1 MQDTA
6 SQAAVQE
13 PVAEALKLP
22 EWVPEPIVEFWDL
35 LDSYP
40 LIGFG
45 ILILVSFLAAKL
57 AQAIVRRGITRL
69 TRKTK
74 TEFDDKVV
82 ALLHRPVFILVFF
95 TGLAVAIKDL
105 AKDLAFSDELTRTV
119 VNVLQTLIVLVW
131 FRAGFPFF
139 NLVLDGVSRLRDRFT
154 LIEERTLPLFDILAK
169 VILIAGASYMLLD
182 VWDFDPTPWLA
193 SAGVLGIAI
202 GFAAKDTLA
211 NLFGGFSILAD
222 APYQIGDFIVLETGE
237 RGRVT
242 NVGIRSTRL
251 ETRDDI
257 EITIPNA
264 SIANAKIMNESG
276 GKWEKERIRIKVG
289 VAYGS
294 DVDRVC
300 EVLEQ
305 VAVGHEH
312 VCPEPA
318 ARVRMRGFGDS
329 SLDFELLCWIDEP
342 VLRGRLSHELYM
354 DVYKA
359 LNREK
364 IEIPFPKR
372 DVYLYQVPA
381 AENGRKELPT

>member
-1 MQDTA
+1 MQATA
-6 SQAAVQE
+6 DQAAQE
-13 PVAEALKLP
+13 AVSAPVELP
-22 EWVPEPIVEFWDL
+22 EWMPEPIVRLWDL
-35 LDSYP
+35 INAYP
-40 LIGFG
+40 LVGFAIIIVG
-45 ILILVSFLAAKL
+45 SFFVAKL
-57 AQAIVRRGITRL
+57 AQAVVRRGATRL
-69 TRKTK
+69 TRKTR
-74 TEFDDKVV
+74 TELDDKAI
-82 ALLHRPVFILVFF
+82 ALLHRPVFLLVFF
-95 TGLAVAIKDL
+95 TGLAVAFRSLGL
-105 AKDLAFSDELTRTV
+105 AESLTSTV

-131 FRAGFPFF
+131 LGAGFPFF
-139 NLVLDGVSRLRDRFT
+139 NLVLEGLSRLQDRFT

-169 VILIAGASYMLLD
+169 VVLVAGASYLLLGI
-182 VWDFDPTPWLA
+182 WEINPLPWLA

-211 NLFGGFSILAD
+211 NLFGGFFILAD
-222 APYQIGDFIVLETGE
+222 APYKIGDFIVLESGE

-264 SIANAKIMNESG
+264 SIANAKIINESG

-294 DVDRVC
+294 DADRVC
-300 EVLEQ
+300 EVLKQ
-305 VAVGHEH
+305 VAVEHEH

-318 ARVRMRGFGDS
+318 PRVRMRGFGDS

-342 VLRGRLSHELYM
+342 VLRGRLSHQLYM
-354 DVYKA
+354 GVYKA

-364 IEIPFPKR
+364 IEIPYPKR
-372 DVYLYQVPA
+372 DVYLYRVPA
-381 AENGRKELPT
+381 AES